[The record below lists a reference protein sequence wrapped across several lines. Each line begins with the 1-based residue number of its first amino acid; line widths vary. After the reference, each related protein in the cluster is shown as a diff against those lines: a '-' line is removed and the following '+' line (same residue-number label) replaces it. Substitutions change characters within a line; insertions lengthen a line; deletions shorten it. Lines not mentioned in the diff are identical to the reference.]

1 MLLRFLLCSVCFFGC
16 YSDTKKEEPENTSSD
31 TESTTTD
38 TGETV
43 DETDTETSSPTRPA
57 AFTLTLSGA
66 ENMDL
71 TFNTPSCISQ
81 VNSTNL
87 RVFWRDDTNQHAF
100 VLIAEL
106 LGGYDGPGDYTAS
119 EHNAKIK
126 LQEEAGGQSRYYA
139 TTADSNTSIRVEHHQ
154 ENELHGSA
162 EAATLEGTNGTLNL
176 SPASF
181 TLWCDEVTQ

>member
-1 MLLRFLLCSVCFFGC
+1 MLLRLILCSVCFFGC
-16 YSDTKKEEPENTSSD
+16 SSDDKDEAPENTSSA

-38 TGETV
+38 TSEAA
-43 DETDTETSSPTRPA
+43 DETDTETSFPAQPA
-57 AFTLTLSGA
+57 AFTITLSGA

-87 RVFWRDDTNQHAF
+87 RVFWRDNTNQHAF

-106 LGGYDGPGDYTAS
+106 LGGYDGPGNYTAS

-126 LQEEAGGQSRYYA
+126 LQEEAGGQGRYYA
-139 TTADSNTSIRVEHHQ
+139 TTADGSTSINVEHHQ
-154 ENELHGSA
+154 ENELYGSA
-162 EAATLEGTNGTLNL
+162 EASDLEGTNGTLSL
-176 SPASF
+176 SPTSF
-181 TLWCDEVTQ
+181 TLWCDEVTE